1 MKLIDRMKWLL
12 YILLIVIAVVLNQ
25 TLFRV
30 IDFGYF
36 VPDLMLLLTLAVV
49 WSFTNYDYLWFG
61 LLGGTWLEI
70 LAGLPIGSFSLG
82 LILTGSIAY
91 IVLNRWL
98 FSEKP
103 WQYFLGA
110 VVIGSVLIR
119 LWLWLYTG
127 LLASM
132 EISASSASVNVN
144 WPSLLPAIVMN
155 LLLIYPVFALF
166 EIIAKYLQNFSRN
179 KLQL

>member
-1 MKLIDRMKWLL
+1 MKWLL
-12 YILLIVIAVVLNQ
+12 YILLIVIAVVINQ
-25 TLFRV
+25 TLFRI

-36 VPDLMLLLTLAVV
+36 VPDLMLLLSLAVV

-82 LILTGSIAY
+82 LIFTGSIAY
-91 IVLNRWL
+91 LVLNRWL

-110 VVIGSVLIR
+110 VVLGTVLVRI
-119 LWLWLYTG
+119 WLWLYSN
-127 LLASM
+127 LLAGM
-132 EISASSASVNVN
+132 EISTTAASVSVN
-144 WPSLLPAIVMN
+144 WSSLLPAIIVN
-155 LLLIYPVFALF
+155 LLLIYPVFALI

>member
-1 MKLIDRMKWLL
+1 MKWLL
-12 YILLIVIAVVLNQ
+12 YILLIVIAAVLNQ

-36 VPDLMLLLTLAVV
+36 VPDLMLLLALAVV

-70 LAGLPIGSFSLG
+70 LSGLPVGSISLG
-82 LILTGSIAY
+82 IIIVCSSAY
-91 IVLNRWL
+91 LVLNRWL

-110 VVIGSVLIR
+110 VVLGTIFIR
-119 LWLWLYTG
+119 LWLWFYTSVM
-127 LLASM
+127 ATM
-132 EISASSASVNVN
+132 EISASAGSVAVH
-144 WPSLLPAIVMN
+144 WPSILPAMAMN
-155 LLLIYPVFALF
+155 LLLIYPIFASF
-166 EIIAKYLQNFSRN
+166 EIMAKYIQTFSRN